1 MTEQMIDQGQ
11 KALSFEF
18 KAMGRVLSQYNQ
30 EEEDDDDN
38 DDISDDEKNQNK
50 GKIKIKEE

>member
-1 MTEQMIDQGQ
+1 MIDQGQ

-30 EEEDDDDN
+30 VEEVDDDDDN
-38 DDISDDEKNQNK
+38 DDISDDGKVQKK
-50 GKIKIKEE
+50 GE